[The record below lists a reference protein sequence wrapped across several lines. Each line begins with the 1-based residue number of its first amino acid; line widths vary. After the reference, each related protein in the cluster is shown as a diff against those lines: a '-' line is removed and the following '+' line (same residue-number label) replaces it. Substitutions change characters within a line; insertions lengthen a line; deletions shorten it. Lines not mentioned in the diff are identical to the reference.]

1 MKKLNCY
8 ISYITE
14 EEFMQSEFYSTHFVR
29 NKVAGEK

>member
-14 EEFMQSEFYSTHFVR
+14 SEFIRSEFYNTHFIR
-29 NKVAGEK
+29 NKVVGEK